1 MRIHR
6 AGFRQA
12 FARLLVNERW
22 TRLTVPL
29 FCIVLTL
36 IASSVLLLILGKN
49 PITAFYGFLAGN
61 GFAVK
66 ASYGAGTGVLSD
78 FFQFLNIMAPMLLAA
93 LSFIFAYRCGLF
105 NIGIA
110 GQMVLSGFLAT
121 IWVGYNRALSGAI
134 ARPLVILI
142 GLIVGGLVGMFVGY
156 LKYKFNIH
164 EVVSTIMINYI
175 ISYVTGFLINSFYV
189 DQISRASKV
198 ISASARLTFTKTM
211 IFGTACNVPLG
222 IALAILTAFVVR
234 FIFDKTIFG
243 FELKAVGSNRNCAL
257 YAGIHVGRQ
266 IVLAM
271 AFSGALAGLAG
282 VTYYLGYT
290 NSIIPKTLPGMGYDA
305 IATALLG
312 NNSPIGAILSSVL
325 ITIFQ
330 NGSSTMS
337 SMVGVAK
344 EISSV
349 ITGILLLFTACGEF
363 FRAKAAAYSERFDE
377 ADGAGLVSVAEREN
391 RTDGEA

>member
-1 MRIHR
+1 M
-6 AGFRQA
+6 
-12 FARLLVNERW
+12 
-22 TRLTVPL
+22 
-29 FCIVLTL
+29 
-36 IASSVLLLILGKN
+36 LLLILGKN

-189 DQISRASKV
+189 DQISRAV
-198 ISASARLTFTKTM
+198 ITSTTFHLWLLM
-211 IFGTACNVPLG
+211 LA
-222 IALAILTAFVVR
+222 ALALGVFLGNKIFYRLDAKRLR
-234 FIFDKTIFG
+234 F
-243 FELKAVGSNRNCAL
+243 AVYG
-257 YAGIHVGRQ
+257 Y
-266 IVLAM
+266 M
-271 AFSGALAGLAG
+271 AVSG
-282 VTYYLGYT
+282 VT
-290 NSIIPKTLPGMGYDA
+290 M
-305 IATALLG
+305 LL
-312 NNSPIGAILSSVL
+312 
-325 ITIFQ
+325 
-330 NGSSTMS
+330 
-337 SMVGVAK
+337 K
-344 EISSV
+344 
-349 ITGILLLFTACGEF
+349 
-363 FRAKAAAYSERFDE
+363 
-377 ADGAGLVSVAEREN
+377 
-391 RTDGEA
+391 